1 MLECGCE
8 PLKMTGGAD
17 INTWPLV
24 SRVFP
29 SRPLAQ
35 IKCSQI
41 STAES
46 LLCDKVQAFSLS
58 ARSKVVFI

>member
-1 MLECGCE
+1 MWVWAIENDRWSRY
-8 PLKMTGGAD
+8 KYMA
-17 INTWPLV
+17 V
-24 SRVFP
+24 SVEGIS

-46 LLCDKVQAFSLS
+46 LLCDKVQAFRLS
-58 ARSKVVFI
+58 ARYKVVFI